1 MDAGDGVAGVF
12 DALGDPRR
20 RALVAAVAA
29 RGTATATELAA
40 ELPVTRQAVARQL
53 VTLADA
59 GLLEATRSGRETR
72 YAVTP
77 ELLAEAVAWM
87 VEVGGRWDERL
98 AKLGAVLALGPSR
111 DRGAR

>member
-1 MDAGDGVAGVF
+1 
-12 DALGDPRR
+12 
-20 RALVAAVAA
+20 
-29 RGTATATELAA
+29 
-40 ELPVTRQAVARQL
+40 
-53 VTLADA
+53 
-59 GLLEATRSGRETR
+59 
-72 YAVTP
+72 VTP